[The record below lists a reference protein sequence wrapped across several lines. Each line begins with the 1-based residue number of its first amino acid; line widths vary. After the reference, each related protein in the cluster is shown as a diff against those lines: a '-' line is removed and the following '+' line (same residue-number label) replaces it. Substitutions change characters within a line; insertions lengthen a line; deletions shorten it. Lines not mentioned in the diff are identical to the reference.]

1 MTEDIELAVTIVTQK
16 LTSILDTMAPVK
28 TIQTRTKY
36 APWLSET
43 TKKKIKDRN
52 EAQKKASQTNL
63 KADWDEYKRQ
73 RNSINNVLKNE
84 KKSWQEKKISGL
96 GSDTSS
102 IWKNLKNWLGWTSG
116 GPPSKIIEEGNIYT
130 KPSDLARI
138 MNSFFINK
146 VRNLRQNLPE
156 NAGDPLRLVQKLM
169 ENRTCFFKLNS
180 VHPDDVL
187 KILSKL
193 KNSSS
198 CGIDDIGSCV
208 LKLIKTEITPVLTHI
223 INLSISQQTFPLLW
237 KKAKVIP
244 LHKKDEV
251 LYAKNYRPVSLL
263 PVLSKVL
270 ERCVFVQMV
279 TYLEENDLL
288 HPSHHGFRAKHST
301 VSALIQMFDTWID
314 AFEDEEVS
322 AVIML
327 DMSAAFDVVDHGILL
342 SKLALYGFE
351 DTALSWTS
359 SYLSNRVQSVFIEG
373 HLSEPLAVECGVPQG
388 SILGPLLYL
397 LYTND
402 LPEAVHEHHLQQGL
416 QQQHQYYNLHCHSC
430 GGLCLYADDST
441 FTLSNKNTDELNVEI
456 DQKYKIIAQ
465 YMNKNKLILN
475 SNKTHLMVM
484 TSARKHATHQNFGI
498 YLDTGTEIILPQSEE
513 RLLGANLSNS
523 LSWNSHIRDTK
534 NSLISILTSRINAL
548 TKICCFSSFLTRK
561 MVANGIVMSHLTY
574 LIPLYGGCPEYLLTA
589 LQTLQNR
596 AARLVTKS
604 TWYTASTTMLLQVG
618 WLSVRQMITFHSL
631 VLVFKAKLEKRP
643 VYLHGQVSTSF
654 NVNTRLALNNGIRE
668 ARRIRSTI
676 GQQSFLPRTVNQW
689 NSLPQNIRTIPSLG
703 KFKIKLKP
711 WVQQNF

>member
-1 MTEDIELAVTIVTQK
+1 M
-16 LTSILDTMAPVK
+16 
-28 TIQTRTKY
+28 
-36 APWLSET
+36 
-43 TKKKIKDRN
+43 
-52 EAQKKASQTNL
+52 
-63 KADWDEYKRQ
+63 
-73 RNSINNVLKNE
+73 
-84 KKSWQEKKISGL
+84 
-96 GSDTSS
+96 
-102 IWKNLKNWLGWTSG
+102 
-116 GPPSKIIEEGNIYT
+116 
-130 KPSDLARI
+130 
-138 MNSFFINK
+138 F
-146 VRNLRQNLPE
+146 
-156 NAGDPLRLVQKLM
+156 
-169 ENRTCFFKLNS
+169 
-180 VHPDDVL
+180 
-187 KILSKL
+187 
-193 KNSSS
+193 
-198 CGIDDIGSCV
+198 
-208 LKLIKTEITPVLTHI
+208 
-223 INLSISQQTFPLLW
+223 W

-465 YMNKNKLILN
+465 YMNKNKFIL
-475 SNKTHLMVM
+475 NKTHLMVM
-484 TSARKHATHQNFGI
+484 T
-498 YLDTGTEIILPQSEE
+498 
-513 RLLGANLSNS
+513 
-523 LSWNSHIRDTK
+523 
-534 NSLISILTSRINAL
+534 
-548 TKICCFSSFLTRK
+548 
-561 MVANGIVMSHLTY
+561 
-574 LIPLYGGCPEYLLTA
+574 
-589 LQTLQNR
+589 
-596 AARLVTKS
+596 
-604 TWYTASTTMLLQVG
+604 
-618 WLSVRQMITFHSL
+618 
-631 VLVFKAKLEKRP
+631 
-643 VYLHGQVSTSF
+643 
-654 NVNTRLALNNGIRE
+654 
-668 ARRIRSTI
+668 
-676 GQQSFLPRTVNQW
+676 
-689 NSLPQNIRTIPSLG
+689 
-703 KFKIKLKP
+703 
-711 WVQQNF
+711 